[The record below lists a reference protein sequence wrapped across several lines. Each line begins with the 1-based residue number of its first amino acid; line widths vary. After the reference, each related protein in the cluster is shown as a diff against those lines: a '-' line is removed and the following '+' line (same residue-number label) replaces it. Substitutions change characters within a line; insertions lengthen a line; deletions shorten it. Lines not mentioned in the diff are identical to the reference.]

1 MRTGKVHFLGYAVTM
16 QEMNPGGAHTN
27 RGQLNQVAVTSSG
40 SGKSGSQP
48 KRAVPQRP
56 CLAGRALPPSRAA
69 LVHGGIASYWTAR
82 QVLVSIPNKGCKPTP
97 NARGKTERGSPPPE
111 HRPTTNTVVSVTN
124 EITMTVQMSVVI
136 GSCTSAGDAL
146 TAWPLGIDGAMG
158 YWESRVTSGTQR
170 ADFRKRTYRELA
182 GARWR

>member
-48 KRAVPQRP
+48 KCAVPQRP

-69 LVHGGIASYWTAR
+69 FVHGGIAPYWAATWWWMHLRMPR
-82 QVLVSIPNKGCKPTP
+82 QP
-97 NARGKTERGSPPPE
+97 
-111 HRPTTNTVVSVTN
+111 
-124 EITMTVQMSVVI
+124 
-136 GSCTSAGDAL
+136 CTCC
-146 TAWPLGIDGAMG
+146 PLGITA
-158 YWESRVTSGTQR
+158 SCRLTSLGCGRQLPRQIRIEPAGGTIGQ
-170 ADFRKRTYRELA
+170 
-182 GARWR
+182 